1 VRLLKLRILHN
12 SRPRVTSLWYRNGL
26 NCWQRAKASSQ
37 DMFIAGI
44 VCDKFRS
51 KPIVESKLAPQS
63 KFLRGLNWGVKVF
76 RLSLHAGLTP
86 LAFDVLPEDSLRR
99 KTNTTK
105 HAATWRRN
113 WSSCKN
119 STRSKRRNTTKPKEI
134 FWCVPWR
141 LVLHSILVHMFFTA
155 VYKAA
160 NIFIVSSV
168 TRSASSQ
175 QLPPCRSTPP
185 ASRLLAKKALCSLL
199 VRSQCVAAVANNG
212 TFSSPHTEPLEDRQ
226 PGTAEAEGAGQGNA
240 AARTGDDAD
249 QERGQNG
256 AQRYRSSEE
265 EAEIG
270 KHLHAVGGRGARL
283 GDIDTTLIVS
293 CARTGVILS
302 HWSDLSL
309 NLGGGVR
316 SQTKT
321 FLKWPKKIKSF
332 RSECLKMYVK
342 NTVTASLGTTVR
354 KMTEKTLRRLSGA
367 SDNFSRLF
375 RPRDAQ
381 AAKF

>member
-1 VRLLKLRILHN
+1 
-12 SRPRVTSLWYRNGL
+12 
-26 NCWQRAKASSQ
+26 
-37 DMFIAGI
+37 
-44 VCDKFRS
+44 
-51 KPIVESKLAPQS
+51 
-63 KFLRGLNWGVKVF
+63 
-76 RLSLHAGLTP
+76 
-86 LAFDVLPEDSLRR
+86 
-99 KTNTTK
+99 
-105 HAATWRRN
+105 
-113 WSSCKN
+113 
-119 STRSKRRNTTKPKEI
+119 
-134 FWCVPWR
+134 
-141 LVLHSILVHMFFTA
+141 MFFTA

-309 NLGGGVR
+309 NLGGG
-316 SQTKT
+316 S
-321 FLKWPKKIKSF
+321 
-332 RSECLKMYVK
+332 
-342 NTVTASLGTTVR
+342 VTDRNVFE
-354 KMTEKTLRRLSGA
+354 MTEK
-367 SDNFSRLF
+367 N
-375 RPRDAQ
+375 
-381 AAKF
+381 

>member
-1 VRLLKLRILHN
+1 MRLLKLRILHN

-309 NLGGGVR
+309 NLGGG
-316 SQTKT
+316 S
-321 FLKWPKKIKSF
+321 
-332 RSECLKMYVK
+332 
-342 NTVTASLGTTVR
+342 VTDRNVFE
-354 KMTEKTLRRLSGA
+354 MTEK
-367 SDNFSRLF
+367 N
-375 RPRDAQ
+375 
-381 AAKF
+381 